1 MVNQCA
7 NPKCGK
13 PLHYLR
19 EGRIF
24 VFDLPDPNVPVPA
37 AGGRPRRLQHFWLC
51 GPCSETMMMEQAG
64 DMQIRVAIKARK
76 VEVGQAPILPDTL
89 AS

>member
-24 VFDLPDPNVPVPA
+24 VFDLPDPDVPYLRLGGVPA
-37 AGGRPRRLQHFWLC
+37 G
-51 GPCSETMMMEQAG
+51 CSTFG
-64 DMQIRVAIKARK
+64 F
-76 VEVGQAPILPDTL
+76 VGSVQKRW
-89 AS
+89 